1 MTRRPVAGLT
11 ALSLTLTSALLGTGA
26 LLAGAAAAAPPPDTP
41 GAADPSLTAG
51 LSSTTESAPS
61 GKVSA
66 DLAEADGTVT
76 ALVQLD
82 TPSAVEVTADGGD
95 ASDVQ
100 AAAEDAEDLAAEVVP
115 SELTAATADAAAPQ
129 RIATLTNLVA
139 GTLVTGDA
147 AKIRELAGSD
157 DVVALYRVT
166 SKTVDNAHTVSF
178 TKALQAWQDTG
189 HTGEGVRI
197 GIIDTGLDYTHADFG
212 GPGTVEAYAQ
222 AYGTDGTGPVPAE
235 LTDPAKYIGGWD
247 FAGPLYDA
255 DPESELPGSTPV
267 PTPDANPID
276 ASYLSDNS
284 GHGSHVAGTA
294 AGYGVDATGATFEG
308 DYGSLTDVS
317 DWTVGPGTAPEAQL
331 FALKVFGDIGGSTDL
346 TSLALDRA
354 ADPNGDGDL
363 GDRLDVV
370 NLSLGSDGAPAD
382 DPDAVLVDTLTAL
395 GTVVVLS
402 AGNAGDREDV
412 AGAPGNGVT
421 GLTVANSVG
430 SPQTYDGIEVTAA
443 ADPANVRTWS
453 GQNSIN
459 YAGDAD
465 VTAPVVAIDA
475 NAFDGCTAFTA
486 AQAAAVSGKIAY
498 LWWDDDDSSRR
509 CGSAT
514 RWTNAQNAGAVGVL
528 IGTTE
533 TVFAAGIAGNAGLPG
548 AQLTGPST
556 TALLPEIV
564 AGTLTVH
571 LGPSL
576 AGAVIEDIAGDA
588 LNPGSSRGVH
598 GSLGH
603 AKPDVAAPGTL
614 IVSAASSTGN
624 EGHSLSGTSMAS
636 PHVAGIAALVR
647 SAHPGW
653 GQVEVKAAVVNT
665 ATHDV
670 TTDGLG
676 QGATYGPARV
686 GSGRVDALAAVTTPV
701 VAYNSETPGQTSVAF
716 GVVNVGDSTVK
727 ATKTVTVKN
736 LGTSSV
742 RYTTSVT
749 SATTAG
755 GATITASPKSL
766 TVPAGGQA
774 LVTLTLTAD
783 PATLSRDM
791 DPTQDATQAGVP
803 REYVTQ
809 VSGRLVLTS
818 GSTELRVPVQAAPR
832 LVSDLSAGDVAF
844 ADAGATTAALPI
856 TGRGVADGGWYSL
869 STPLVLAATSP
880 KLEDAPGFVTS
891 ASATAAGDLR
901 YVGWASTAPQV
912 AAAGGDPSEGYLGI
926 GVATDGEWA
935 TLGFSTQPVA
945 DIDIDGDGTADIE
958 SYVTKYS
965 ESDVTVAVTVD
976 LETGD
981 TLDIE
986 PVNLFFG
993 DVESG
998 VFDNNVVVLPIALG
1012 AVGIEPGDTPT
1023 VQVSTYSEYAQ
1034 DPSGTLDSVEP
1045 FTVDP
1050 YDPSLWFETDIAGS
1064 FSALGADGA
1073 SIGVHRSAATTSGQV
1088 LVLQHQ
1094 NAATTSRAQVVDV
1107 TVPAAT
1113 ATTTTLKVSGGGKA
1127 GQEVTL
1133 SAKVSPKDAP
1143 GTVRFLDGTTEIAS
1157 AAVGNG
1163 KATAKAALGA
1173 GTHSLTAVYVP
1184 ESGAWAGSTSKP
1196 VTVKVAKSGSSTKLV
1211 LSPKQVKVGTAATA
1225 TVTVTAQTTAPAGTV
1240 EIREGRTVL
1249 ATAELTV
1256 DGRTGKATIT
1266 LPTDLKAG
1274 THQLTAVYT
1283 GSADVSSSHT
1293 SASLQVVKA
1302 TSGHH

>member
-1 MTRRPVAGLT
+1 MTRRPLAGLT
-11 ALSLTLTSALLGTGA
+11 ALSLTLTSAVLGTSA

-41 GAADPSLTAG
+41 VAADPALAAT
-51 LSSTTESAPS
+51 LSTTAEDSPS
-61 GKVSA
+61 GKISA
-66 DLAEADGTVT
+66 DLADADGTVT
-76 ALVQLD
+76 AIVQLD
-82 TPSAVEVTADGGD
+82 APSGVEVTAEGGD
-95 ASDVQ
+95 PAAVQ
-100 AAAEDAEDLAAEVVP
+100 AAAEDTEDLAADVVP
-115 SELTAATADAAAPQ
+115 SELSDATAGAAAPQ

-166 SKTVDNAHTVSF
+166 SKTLENSHTVSF

-212 GPGTVEAYAQ
+212 GPGTVEAYAE
-222 AYGTDGTGPVPAE
+222 AYGTDGAGPVPAE
-235 LTDPAKYIGGWD
+235 LTDPAKFIGGYD

-255 DPESELPGSTPV
+255 DPASKLPGATTV
-267 PTPDANPID
+267 PTPDENPID

-294 AGYGVDATGATFEG
+294 AGYGVDATGKTFTG
-308 DYGSLTDVS
+308 DYSALTDVS
-317 DWTVGPGTAPEAQL
+317 DWTVGPGTAPQAEL
-331 FALKVFGDIGGSTDL
+331 YSLKVFGDIGGSTDL

-370 NLSLGSDGAPAD
+370 NLSLGSDGSPAD
-382 DPDAVLVDTLTAL
+382 DPDSQLIDTLSAL
-395 GTVVVLS
+395 GTVVVLA
-402 AGNAGDREDV
+402 AGNAGDLEDI
-412 AGAPGNGVT
+412 AGSPGNGVT
-421 GLTVANSVG
+421 GLAVANSVG
-430 SPQTYDGIEVTAA
+430 SPQTYDGVEVTAA
-443 ADPANVRTWS
+443 TDPASVRTWS

-465 VTAPVVAIDA
+465 VTAPVVAIGA
-475 NAFDGCTAFTA
+475 TTFSGCTPFTA
-486 AQAAAVSGKIAY
+486 AQAAQVAGKIAY
-498 LWWDDDDSSRR
+498 LWWDDDDSSRA

-556 TALLPEIV
+556 TALLPEIT

-576 AGAVIEDIAGDA
+576 SGAVIEDIAGDA
-588 LNPGSSRGVH
+588 LNSGSSRGVH
-598 GSLGH
+598 GSLGV

-670 TTDGLG
+670 TTEGLG
-676 QGATYGPARV
+676 KGETYGPARV
-686 GSGRVDALAAVTTPV
+686 GAGRVDALAAVTTPV
-701 VAYNSETPGQTSVAF
+701 VAYNSQVPAQTSVAF
-716 GVVNVGDSTVK
+716 GVVNVGASTVK

-736 LGTSSV
+736 LGDSPVT
-742 RYTTSVT
+742 YATSVT
-749 SATTAG
+749 TATTAG
-755 GATITASPKSL
+755 GATITASPANV
-766 TVPAGGQA
+766 TVPAGGQS

-783 PATLSRDM
+783 PTTLAREI
-791 DPTQDATQAGVP
+791 DPTQDVTQAGLP

-809 VSGRLVLTS
+809 LSGRLVLTS
-818 GSTELRVPVQAAPR
+818 GSSELRVPVQAAPR
-832 LVSDLSAGDVAF
+832 LVSDLKAGAVSF
-844 ADAGATTAALPI
+844 ADAGAPTATLPLS
-856 TGRGVADGGWYSL
+856 GRGVADGGWYSL
-869 STPLVLAATSP
+869 STPLILAATSP
-880 KLEDAPGFVTS
+880 KLETAPGFVTS

-901 YVGWASTAPQV
+901 YVGWVSTAPQEV
-912 AAAGGDPSEGYLGI
+912 AAGGEATDGYLGI

-935 TLGFSTQPVA
+935 TLGHSTQPVA

-958 SYVTKYS
+958 SYVTKYA
-965 ESDVTVAVTVD
+965 ESDITVALTVD
-976 LETGD
+976 LATGA

-998 VFDNNVVVLPIALG
+998 IFDNNVVVLPIALG

-1023 VQVSTYSEYAQ
+1023 VQVSTYSQYAQ
-1034 DPSGTLDSVEP
+1034 DPSGILDSVEP
-1045 FTVDP
+1045 FTIDP
-1050 YDPSLWFETDIAGS
+1050 FDPTFWFENDITGS
-1064 FSALGADGA
+1064 FSSLGADGTA
-1073 SIGVHRSAATTSGQV
+1073 VPVHHAAGVTSGQL

-1107 TVPAAT
+1107 TVPEAVT
-1113 ATTTTLKVSGGGKA
+1113 TTTTLKVTGGGKA
-1127 GQEVTL
+1127 GQAVTL
-1133 SAKVSPKDAP
+1133 AASVAPRDAQ
-1143 GTVRFLDGTTEIAS
+1143 GTVTFLDGTTEIAS
-1157 AAVGNG
+1157 AAVTNG

-1173 GTHSLTAVYVP
+1173 GTHQLTAVYAP
-1184 ESGAWAGSTSKP
+1184 ATGAWKASTSKP
-1196 VTVKVAKSGSSTKLV
+1196 VKVTVARSGSSTKLV
-1211 LSPKQVKVGTAATA
+1211 ISPKQVHKGTAATA
-1225 TVTVTAQTTAPAGTV
+1225 TVTVTGQTTAPTGTV
-1240 EIREGRTVL
+1240 EIREGHKVL
-1249 ATAELTV
+1249 ASGTLTV
-1256 DGRTGKATIT
+1256 NGSTGTVTIT
-1266 LPTDLKAG
+1266 LPTTLTVG
-1274 THQLTAVYT
+1274 THQLTAVYV
-1283 GSADVSSSHT
+1283 GSTDVNGSKS
-1293 SASLQVVKA
+1293 SASLRVVR
-1302 TSGHH
+1302 